1 MCFSA
6 SASFVAGA
14 ALAVTGIITIQKVK
28 SRSQMLFAAI
38 PLLFSAQQFTEGVV
52 WLSLSNPGNKS
63 WSIIPI
69 TIFLFFAHVVWPV
82 WVPLS
87 ILAMEK
93 NKKNRNIL
101 IGMLGAGIIVAS
113 YLGICLFFRPVD
125 AMIRDHHI
133 FYDLRFP
140 SSIRWVTAVLYF
152 IPTVLPPFMSSYKK
166 MVLLGMAVLSSY
178 IVSQIFFEGY
188 VISVWCFFAALIS
201 GTVYFITSAIPEMDK
216 STLSEV

>member
-6 SASFVAGA
+6 NASFVVGA
-14 ALAVTGIITIQKVK
+14 ALAVTGIITIRKVK
-28 SRSQMLFAAI
+28 SRNHMLFAAI
-38 PLLFSAQQFTEGVV
+38 PLIFSAQQFTEGFV
-52 WLSLSNPGNKS
+52 WLSLSNPEYKS

-87 ILAMEK
+87 VLVMEK
-93 NKKNRNIL
+93 NKRNRNIL
-101 IGMLGAGIIVAS
+101 MGMMGIGIIVAS
-113 YLGICLFFRPVD
+113 YLGICLFSRPVH
-125 AMIRDHHI
+125 AMISEHHI
-133 FYDLRFP
+133 FYDLGFP
-140 SSIRWVTAVLYF
+140 PAIKWVAAALYF

-166 MVLLGMAVLSSY
+166 MVLLGIAVLASY

-201 GTVYFITSAIPEMDK
+201 GTVYFITSVIPEMDK
-216 STLSEV
+216 SKLSDV